1 MKTNKYVSLIL
12 AVLFALSAF
21 TAAVPAYASAFSDV
35 EAGRWSE
42 EDIAYAVEKGYMNGT
57 GAETFSP
64 DDSMTRAM
72 IVTILWRREG
82 EPRVKYRTDFLD
94 VADGEWYSSAVL
106 WAKNSGVVNGTSET
120 EFSPDSDVTREQ
132 LAAILMRYTAY
143 LRYTTALRRDLKN
156 YTDAGEISEYAYDAM
171 SWAVRIGLI
180 SGTTATTL
188 SPRGFATREQFAAI
202 LRRYDGVKFTYSTKL
217 AKAEAI
223 YPEDGDEI
231 SVMNPLAAKFV
242 RRFENGDFDGEA
254 DPELVYSWLP
264 SADTRFYRESGINL
278 TWPVS
283 VNFVWKCDDPTRLMV
298 LDISEDEDFSTA
310 ASLTKGRITF
320 TPDGTYSCLVTNFK
334 VATKYYWRVRTD
346 FRAVTETRSFTTAPD
361 RFRQIYL
368 DGGNNAR
375 DIGGDVNRDGKRIR
389 QGVLYRGGE
398 PEVYSEEDRY
408 CLLTQEGRRILG
420 VDLGVK
426 TRLDLQADSVGVE
439 RGIGEWYGVNYVL
452 RPCAEG
458 WTPCLT
464 GEGAEWFREIFEVVL
479 DTDNYPLY
487 FHCYAGADRTG
498 TVGAC
503 IDSLLGFSAEDLK
516 LRFDFTSLSLI
527 WQRSWYDGEKDDT
540 GAIIES
546 NRVNFF
552 NQLAEMFPEARDNCE
567 QVEMFLLSIGIEQ
580 EKIDAF
586 RDYMILD

>member
-1 MKTNKYVSLIL
+1 MKKTVSLVIAVMFIL
-12 AVLFALSAF
+12 SALSSP
-21 TAAVPAYASAFSDV
+21 VPVSASSFSDV

-42 EDIAYAVEKGYMNGT
+42 EDIVYAVEKGYMNGT
-57 GAETFSP
+57 GGGEFSP
-64 DDSMTRAM
+64 DDTMTRAM
-72 IVTILWRREG
+72 IVTVLWRREG
-82 EPRVKYRTDFLD
+82 SPRVKYRADFRD
-94 VADGEWYSSAVL
+94 VADGVYYTSAVL
-106 WAKNSGVVNGTSET
+106 WAKSSGIVNGTSDT

-132 LAAILMRYTAY
+132 LASILMRYTSY
-143 LRYTTALRRDLKN
+143 LRYTTGTQADLKN
-156 YTDAGEISEYAYDAM
+156 YSDASEISEYAYGAM
-171 SWAVRIGLI
+171 SWAVRVGLI
-180 SGTTATTL
+180 SGTTETTL

-202 LRRYDGVKFTYSTKL
+202 LRRYDGLKFSYSVKR
-217 AKAEAI
+217 ANAEAV

-231 SVMNPLAAKFV
+231 SVMNPLASKFV
-242 RRFENGDFDGEA
+242 KRFENGDFDSAE

-278 TWPVS
+278 TYPSS

-298 LDISEDEDFSTA
+298 LDISEDEDFSTS

-368 DGGNNAR
+368 DGGNNVR

-389 QGVLYRGGE
+389 QGVIYRGGE
-398 PEVYSEEDRY
+398 PEDYSGEDKDH
-408 CLLTQEGRRILG
+408 LLTQEGRRILG

-426 TRLDLQADSVGVE
+426 TRLDLQAGSVGVE
-439 RGIGEWYGVNYVL
+439 RGLGEWYGVNYVL

-458 WTPCLT
+458 WTPCLS
-464 GEGAEWFREIFEVVL
+464 GEGAEWFRDIFEVIL
-479 DTDNYPLY
+479 DPDNYPIY

-503 IDSLLGFSAEDLK
+503 IDSLLGFSTEDLK

-527 WQRSWYDGEKDDT
+527 SQRSWYDGEKDDA
-540 GAIIES
+540 GVIRSSRAE
-546 NRVNFF
+546 FF
-552 NQLAEMFPEARDNCE
+552 DQLALMFPDASDHCE
-567 QVEMFLLSIGIEQ
+567 QVETFLLSIGIEK
-580 EKIDAF
+580 EKIDDF